1 MCPYY
6 GLACKVGGVCI
17 TPMVKYVNL
26 VCVNLQWEMAKDL
39 WGASLVATESN
50 KCAGIPEGQHVL
62 LLQLC
67 YRECLRGHMSSFLLL
82 ENICNTSKSMLD
94 TSLMYVSHSQS
105 SYHSLQE

>member
-26 VCVNLQWEMAKDL
+26 VCVNSQWEMGKDL

-50 KCAGIPEGQHVL
+50 KCAGIPEGQQ

-67 YRECLRGHMSSFLLL
+67 YRECLRGHMSSYCAMLF

-94 TSLMYVSHSQS
+94 SRLMYVSRSQS
-105 SYHSLQE
+105 SYHSFQE